1 MTHNDNPV
9 SGVSRTF
16 LQSGHPPTL
25 VSALLYFD
33 VSFMVWVILGPLA
46 PFLREQFGLSATE
59 QGLLV
64 AVPLLGGS
72 LFRPV
77 LGVLAD
83 RIGGRRAGLAGLTLT
98 LTALLIGWT
107 VASAPWHL
115 FVLGFFLGIAGASFA
130 VALPLASRWYPP
142 EYQGLAMGIVG
153 AGNSGSLMATLFAPR
168 LAERIG
174 WANTIGLAMLPVVC
188 VTILFALM
196 AKDSPSRT
204 APSSWRDYAAVLRE
218 PDTLWFSFLY
228 SLTFGGFV
236 GFTSFLTTFFHE
248 QYQVSR
254 VSAGDFTTIVVVS
267 GSLMRPLGGWLS
279 DRIGGYRLLLLLL
292 VGAAGCLGAVAT
304 LPPLSMACRCCLSRS
319 DFSGWATARCFQLV
333 PQRFA
338 ARMGIVTGIVGAAGG
353 LGGFFLPSV
362 LGAAKDA
369 TGTYAVGLM
378 MLAAAFAIGSFVLL
392 ELGSRWTVRW
402 HLRAVRQSGLF
413 CYRRIVAGRCDRPSW
428 RARAGYRRATADATR
443 RNKIS
448 GNDPG
453 PVSCGVA

>member
-1 MTHNDNPV
+1 MTQKK
-9 SGVSRTF
+9 TF
-16 LQSGHPPTL
+16 LQSGHTPTL
-25 VSALLYFD
+25 ISALLYFD

-46 PFLREQFGLSATE
+46 PFLRQQFGMSATE

-83 RIGGRRAGLAGLTLT
+83 RIGGRRAGLLGLALTL
-98 LTALLIGWT
+98 LALLIGWT

-130 VALPLASRWYPP
+130 VALPLASRWYPA

-153 AGNSGSLMATLFAPR
+153 AGNSGSLMATLLAPR

-174 WANTIGLAMLPVVC
+174 WASTFGLAMLPVTC
-188 VTILFALM
+188 VAIAFALL
-196 AKDSPSRT
+196 AKDSPGRATRT
-204 APSSWRDYAAVLRE
+204 SWKEYSAVLRE

-228 SLTFGGFV
+228 ALTFGGFV

-248 QYQVSR
+248 QYHVSR

-279 DRIGGYRLLLLLL
+279 DRIGGYRLLLSLLGGIA
-292 VGAAGCLGAVAT
+292 VCLGIVAT
-304 LPPLSMACRCCLSRS
+304 LPPITFVVPMLFLTVGCL
-319 DFSGWATARCFQLV
+319 GMGNGAVFQLV

-338 ARMGIVTGIVGAAGG
+338 GRMGIITGIVGAAGG

-369 TGTYAVGLM
+369 TGTYATGLM
-378 MLAAAFAIGSFVLL
+378 LFSAAFVAGSIMLL
-392 ELGSRWTVRW
+392 ELGSRWTSRW
-402 HLRAVRQSGLF
+402 SPDAVRQSGIF
-413 CYRRIVAGRCDRPSW
+413 SYRQAVPGLGRDT
-428 RARAGYRRATADATR
+428 ART
-443 RNKIS
+443 
-448 GNDPG
+448 
-453 PVSCGVA
+453 

>member
-1 MTHNDNPV
+1 MTTTHVP
-9 SGVSRTF
+9 SGFRRA
-16 LQSGHPPTL
+16 GHLPTL

-33 VSFMVWVILGPLA
+33 VSFMAWVILGPVA
-46 PFLREQFGLSATE
+46 PFLRQQFGLSATE

-64 AVPLLGGS
+64 AIPLLGGS

-83 RIGGRRAGLAGLTLT
+83 RIGGRRAGLVGLGLTIA
-98 LTALLIGWT
+98 ALAIGWT
-107 VASAPWHL
+107 LVTATWQL

-130 VALPLASRWYPP
+130 VALPLASRWYPA

-174 WANTIGLAMLPVVC
+174 WANTFGLAMLPVVS
-188 VTILFALM
+188 VAILFALF
-196 AKDSPSRT
+196 AKDSPART
-204 APSSWRDYAAVLRE
+204 AKAQWRDYAEVLRE

-248 QYQVSR
+248 QYQLSR

-267 GSLMRPLGGWLS
+267 GSLLRPVGGWLS
-279 DRIGGYRLLLLLL
+279 DRIGGYRLLLSLLAVL
-292 VGAAGCLGAVAT
+292 AACLGVVAVLPPLAVVVPMLFVTVGCLGMGNGAV
-304 LPPLSMACRCCLSRS
+304 
-319 DFSGWATARCFQLV
+319 FQLV

-338 ARMGIVTGIVGAAGG
+338 SRMGIITGVVGAAGG
-353 LGGFFLPSV
+353 LGGFFLPSI

-369 TGTYAVGLM
+369 TGSYATGLTLFAVAFVVG
-378 MLAAAFAIGSFVLL
+378 AVVLL
-392 ELGSRWTVRW
+392 ELGSRWSSTWQEV
-402 HLRAVRQSGLF
+402 AVKQSGIF
-413 CYRRIVAGRCDRPSW
+413 CYRKHARLVVAGFSRPS
-428 RARAGYRRATADATR
+428 A
-443 RNKIS
+443 
-448 GNDPG
+448 
-453 PVSCGVA
+453 